1 MHEGRLVALNN
12 LKRYSKTHPLER
24 IKRRFKLHY
33 LKMLR
38 LDDPPERIAR
48 GAAIGVFMGIFPTF
62 GAGIVLAVAAAFVL
76 KANKTASVIGSFIM
90 NPLTSP
96 FFWTLSAIIGAFIF
110 NEDASKITA
119 AIFNKN
125 GEGVLW
131 NLSRVS
137 VIFVSGNLV
146 ISVAFTAATYF
157 LVKKVV
163 IGHRRRKEE
172 RRRARQGMDAQ

>member
-1 MHEGRLVALNN
+1 MALNN
-12 LKRYSKTHPLER
+12 LKRYSKNHPFEKV
-24 IKRRFKLHY
+24 KRRFRLHY
-33 LKMLR
+33 LKILR

-76 KANKTASVIGSFIM
+76 RANKAASVIGSFIM

-96 FFWTLSAIIGAFIF
+96 FFWTLSAIIGAAMF
-110 NEDASKITA
+110 NEDASMITA

-131 NLSRVS
+131 NFGQVS
-137 VIFVSGNLV
+137 VIFVAGNLV
-146 ISVAFTAATYF
+146 ISITFTALSYF
-157 LVKKVV
+157 IVKKAI